1 MKICKG
7 VSASPGLVLGQVS
20 RLERHVETFSTG
32 PFDPERELRQLE
44 DAVRTAQSELDCMA
58 ERAAST
64 EQAILQFQSMM
75 LDDEGMMNEV
85 RFCIK
90 AGISA
95 AAAMDKVGQ
104 RYADQLA
111 NMKDNPYMQLRSV
124 DILDAT
130 SRVINILGN
139 RPRMWLALDHPVI
152 LAADRLMPT
161 DLFSVP
167 SGMILGVVTTEGS
180 GQSHAAIIARAMNI
194 PGIVQ
199 VGKDFLD
206 DCDGRTVIL
215 DATNGNC
222 ILDPDAVARQQAE
235 ASICQLQREDAE
247 MKQLHSLPD
256 ETRDGEPFELLANC
270 FGPEDIDTAM
280 QSGARGV
287 GLLRSSYM
295 MLPGRILD
303 EQEQFYFYS
312 SCLAAAQGCPVTV
325 RTFDFGAD
333 RTMADAYQ
341 GVQSSKLGL
350 RGIRN
355 SLRQPR
361 QFETQI
367 CALLRAAARG
377 PLRVMFPM
385 VTDVEDWDAAMHI
398 VEHCRQSLRERG
410 VPFNEKTPFGV
421 MLSVPSACLT
431 AEEFVAHGCDFLV
444 IGTNDLTQYTHAAD
458 RELASAERYYRPASP
473 AMKKLIAM
481 VMEAAKAGNV
491 PVTICGLAVG
501 NPVNTVQYLQMGLR
515 SFSVSP
521 QNLLHTKKALLEAD
535 AHPDDAEL
543 E

>member
-7 VSASPGLVLGQVS
+7 VSASPGLVLGPVS

-44 DAVRTAQSELDCMA
+44 DAVRTAQSELDSMA

-199 VGKDFLD
+199 VGPEFLD

-215 DATNGNC
+215 DATKGEC
-222 ILDPDAVARQQAE
+222 ILDPDAAARQQAE
-235 ASICQLQREDAE
+235 ARICELQRENEE
-247 MKQLHSLPD
+247 MRVLGRQPSY
-256 ETRDGEPFELLANC
+256 TRDGAAFELLANC

-458 RELASAERYYRPASP
+458 RELASAERYYRPAST

-535 AHPDDAEL
+535 AHPDDTEL

>member
-1 MKICKG
+1 MKVYKG

-20 RLERHVETFSTG
+20 RLEHHVETFSHG
-32 PFDPERELRQLE
+32 PFNPERELRLLAN
-44 DAVRTAQSELDCMA
+44 AVHTAQNELDSMA
-58 ERAAST
+58 ERAAPT
-64 EQAILQFQSMM
+64 EQAIFLFQSMM

-85 RFCIK
+85 RFCIN

-95 AAAMDKVGQ
+95 SAAMHQVGQ

-130 SRVINILGN
+130 RRVINILTN
-139 RPRMWLALDHPVI
+139 RPRVWLALDHPVI

-167 SGMILGVVTTEGS
+167 SGMILGVITAEGS
-180 GQSHAAIIARAMNI
+180 GQSHAAIIARSLNI
-194 PGIVQ
+194 PGITQ
-199 VGKDFLD
+199 VGEDFLK
-206 DCDGRTVIL
+206 DCDGREVIL
-215 DATNGNC
+215 NATEGEC
-222 ILDPDAVARQQAE
+222 ILDPDAAARQRAITC
-235 ASICQLQREDAE
+235 ICEMQRQNEELNAQLE
-247 MKQLHSLPD
+247 LPNR
-256 ETRDGEPFELLANC
+256 TRDGEEFELLANC
-270 FGPEDIDTAM
+270 FGPEDVGTAM
-280 QSGARGV
+280 ESGASGV

-367 CALLRAAARG
+367 CALLRAAHRG

-521 QNLLHTKKALLEAD
+521 QNLLSTKKALLEAD
-535 AHPDDAEL
+535 AHPDDTEL

>member
-1 MKICKG
+1 MKVYKG
-7 VSASPGLVLGQVS
+7 FTASPGLVLGQVS
-20 RLERHVETFSTG
+20 RLDRPPLVFGEG
-32 PFDPERELRQLE
+32 PFHPEQEKQALE
-44 DAVRTAQSELDCMA
+44 DAIKVAQQELDEMA
-58 ERAAST
+58 GRAAPS
-64 EQAILQFQSMM
+64 EQAIFLFQSMM
-75 LDDEGMMNEV
+75 LEDEGFMNEV
-85 RFCIK
+85 AFQIK
-90 AGISA
+90 AGVGA
-95 AAAMDKVGQ
+95 AEAMDRVGR
-104 RYADQLA
+104 RYAAQLA
-111 NMKDNPYMQLRSV
+111 AMKDNAYMQLRSV
-124 DILDAT
+124 DILDVT
-130 SRVINILGN
+130 QRITNILCH
-139 RPRMWLALDHPVI
+139 RLRSWLALDHPVI
-152 LAADRLMPT
+152 LASDLLMPT

-167 SGMILGVVTTEGS
+167 AGRILGLITAEGS
-180 GQSHAAIIARAMNI
+180 GQSHAAIIARSLNI
-194 PGIVQ
+194 PGITQ
-199 VGKDFLD
+199 VGEDFLK
-206 DCDGRTVIL
+206 DCDGREVIL
-215 DATNGNC
+215 NATEGEC
-222 ILDPDAVARQQAE
+222 ILDPDAAARQSAITC
-235 ASICQLQREDAE
+235 ICEMQRQNEELNAQLE
-247 MKQLHSLPD
+247 LPNR
-256 ETRDGEPFELLANC
+256 TRDGEEFELLANC
-270 FGPEDIDTAM
+270 FGPEDVGTAM
-280 QSGARGV
+280 ESGASGV

-350 RGIRN
+350 RGIRS
-355 SLRQPR
+355 SLRNLPQMAV
-361 QFETQI
+361 QI
-367 CALLRAAARG
+367 CALLRAAHRG

-521 QNLLHTKKALLEAD
+521 QNLLRTKKTLLEAD
-535 AHPDDAEL
+535 AHPDDTEL

>member
-1 MKICKG
+1 MKVYKG

-20 RLERHVETFSTG
+20 RLEHHVETFSHG
-32 PFDPERELRQLE
+32 PFNPERELRLLAN
-44 DAVRTAQSELDCMA
+44 AVHTAQNELDSMA
-58 ERAAST
+58 ERAAPT
-64 EQAILQFQSMM
+64 EQAIFLFQSMM

-85 RFCIK
+85 RFCIN

-95 AAAMDKVGQ
+95 SAAMHQVGQ

-130 SRVINILGN
+130 RRVINILTN
-139 RPRMWLALDHPVI
+139 RPRVWLALDHPVI

-167 SGMILGVVTTEGS
+167 SGMILGVIT
-180 GQSHAAIIARAMNI
+180 A
-194 PGIVQ
+194 
-199 VGKDFLD
+199 
-206 DCDGRTVIL
+206 GRTVIL

-256 ETRDGEPFELLANC
+256 ETRDGVPFELLANC

-280 QSGARGV
+280 QSGAKGV
-287 GLLRSSYM
+287 GLLRSGYM

-303 EQEQFYFYS
+303 EQEQYFFYC
-312 SCLAAAQGCPVTV
+312 SCLAAANGCPVTV
-325 RTFDFGAD
+325 RTFDFGSD
-333 RTMADAYQ
+333 RTVADANQ
-341 GVQSSKLGL
+341 GPQSSKLGL

-355 SLRQPR
+355 SLRQPQ
-361 QFETQI
+361 QFQTQI

-385 VTDVEDWDAAMHI
+385 VTDVEDWDAAMSI

-410 VPFNEKTPFGV
+410 VPFNENTPFGV
-421 MLSVPSACLT
+421 MLSIPAACLT
-431 AEEFVAHGCDFLV
+431 VEDFIAHGCDFLV

-458 RELASAERYYRPASP
+458 RELASAEHYYRPASP

-481 VMEAAKAGNV
+481 VMDAANAHHV

-501 NPVNTVQYLQMGLR
+501 NPANTAQYLHLGLR

-521 QNLLHTKKALLEAD
+521 QNLLKVKRALLDTD
-535 AHPDDAEL
+535 AHPDAGENG
-543 E
+543 

>member
-44 DAVRTAQSELDCMA
+44 DAVRTAQSELDSMA

-199 VGKDFLD
+199 VGPEFLD
-206 DCDGRTVIL
+206 DCDGRTMIL
-215 DATNGNC
+215 DATKGEC
-222 ILDPDAVARQQAE
+222 ILDPDAAARQQAE
-235 ASICQLQREDAE
+235 ARICELQRENEE
-247 MKQLHSLPD
+247 MRVLGRQPGY
-256 ETRDGEPFELLANC
+256 TRDGAAFELLANC

-367 CALLRAAARG
+367 CALLRAAHRG

-458 RELASAERYYRPASP
+458 RELASAERYYRPAST

-535 AHPDDAEL
+535 AHPDDTEL

>member
-1 MKICKG
+1 MKVYKG
-7 VSASPGLVLGQVS
+7 AAASPGLVLGQVS
-20 RLERHVETFSTG
+20 RLEHHVETNVSG
-32 PFDPERELRQLE
+32 PFNPERELRLLE
-44 DAVRTAQSELDCMA
+44 NAVRTAQSELDSMA

-75 LDDEGMMNEV
+75 LDDEGLMSEV
-85 RFCIK
+85 RFCIN

-95 AAAMDKVGQ
+95 TAAMNQVGQ

-130 SRVINILGN
+130 RRVINILNN
-139 RPRMWLALDHPVI
+139 RPRTWLALDHPVI

-167 SGMILGVVTTEGS
+167 SGMILGVITAEGS

-199 VGKDFLD
+199 VGRDFLD

-215 DATNGNC
+215 DANAGEC
-222 ILDPDAVARQQAE
+222 ILDPDANARQQAE
-235 ASICQLQREDAE
+235 TRICELQRENEE
-247 MKQLHSLPD
+247 MNQLRALPD
-256 ETRDGEPFELLANC
+256 RTRDGAPFELLANC

-303 EQEQFYFYS
+303 EQEQYFFYC

-341 GVQSSKLGL
+341 GLQSSKLGL

-367 CALLRAAARG
+367 CALMRAAARG

-385 VTDVEDWDAAMHI
+385 VTDVEDWDAAMRI

-410 VPFNEKTPFGV
+410 VPFNENTQFGV
-421 MLSVPSACLT
+421 MLSIPSACLT
-431 AEEFVAHGCDFLV
+431 ADEFVAHGCDFLV

-481 VMEAAKAGNV
+481 VMEAAGRSHV

-501 NPVNTVQYLQMGLR
+501 SPVNTVQYLQLGLR

-521 QNLLHTKKALLEAD
+521 QNLLKVKQALLEAD
-535 AHPDDAEL
+535 AHPDEN
-543 E
+543 EIE

>member
-44 DAVRTAQSELDCMA
+44 MAVRTAQSELDSMA

-167 SGMILGVVTTEGS
+167 SGMILGVVTAEGS

-199 VGKDFLD
+199 VGPEFLD

-215 DATNGNC
+215 DATKGEC
-222 ILDPDAVARQQAE
+222 ILDPDANARQQAE
-235 ASICQLQREDAE
+235 TRICELQRENEE
-247 MKQLHSLPD
+247 MRVLGRQPSY
-256 ETRDGEPFELLANC
+256 TRDGAAFELLANC

-341 GVQSSKLGL
+341 GPQSSKLGL

-385 VTDVEDWDAAMHI
+385 VTDVEDWDAAMRI

-458 RELASAERYYRPASP
+458 RELASAERYYRPASL

-481 VMEAAKAGNV
+481 VMETAKAGNV

-521 QNLLHTKKALLEAD
+521 QNLLRTKKALLEAD
-535 AHPDDAEL
+535 AHPDDTEL

>member
-44 DAVRTAQSELDCMA
+44 DAVRTAQSELDSMA

-167 SGMILGVVTTEGS
+167 SGMILGVVTAEGS

-199 VGKDFLD
+199 VGPEFLD

-215 DATNGNC
+215 DATKGEC
-222 ILDPDAVARQQAE
+222 ILDPDAAARQQAE
-235 ASICQLQREDAE
+235 ARICELQRENEE
-247 MKQLHSLPD
+247 MRVLGRQPGY
-256 ETRDGEPFELLANC
+256 TRDGAAFELLANC

-385 VTDVEDWDAAMHI
+385 VTDVEDWDAAMRI

-458 RELASAERYYRPASP
+458 RELASAERYYRPAST

-481 VMEAAKAGNV
+481 VMETAKAGNV

-521 QNLLHTKKALLEAD
+521 QNLLRTKKTLLEAD
-535 AHPDDAEL
+535 AHPDDTEL

>member
-199 VGKDFLD
+199 VGPEFLD

-215 DATNGNC
+215 DATKGEC
-222 ILDPDAVARQQAE
+222 ILDPDAAARQQAE
-235 ASICQLQREDAE
+235 ARICELQRENEE
-247 MKQLHSLPD
+247 MRVLGRQPGY
-256 ETRDGEPFELLANC
+256 TRDGAAFELLANC

-481 VMEAAKAGNV
+481 VMETAKAGSV
-491 PVTICGLAVG
+491 SVTICGLAVG

>member
-1 MKICKG
+1 MKVYKG
-7 VSASPGLVLGQVS
+7 SCASPGLVLGQVS
-20 RLERHVETFSTG
+20 RLEHHVETTTVG
-32 PFDPERELRQLE
+32 PFKPSRELQLLT
-44 DAVRTAQSELDCMA
+44 DAIRTAQDELESMA
-58 ERAAST
+58 DRAAPS
-64 EQAILQFQSMM
+64 EQAIFQFQSMM

-85 RFCIK
+85 RFCIN
-90 AGISA
+90 AGIGA
-95 AAAMDKVGQ
+95 AAAMNQVGQ

-124 DILDAT
+124 DILDA
-130 SRVINILGN
+130 SRRVINIITN

-152 LAADRLMPT
+152 LAAERLMPT

-167 SGMILGVVTTEGS
+167 SGMILGVITAEGS

>member
-199 VGKDFLD
+199 VGPEFLD

-215 DATNGNC
+215 DATKGEC
-222 ILDPDAVARQQAE
+222 ILDPDAAARQQAE
-235 ASICQLQREDAE
+235 ARICELQRENEE
-247 MKQLHSLPD
+247 MRVLGRQPGY
-256 ETRDGEPFELLANC
+256 TRDGAAFELLANC

-367 CALLRAAARG
+367 CALLRAAHRG

-473 AMKKLIAM
+473 AMKKLIDM
-481 VMEAAKAGNV
+481 VMEAARAGNV

-521 QNLLHTKKALLEAD
+521 QNLLRTKKTLLEAD
-535 AHPDDAEL
+535 AHPDDTEL

>member
-44 DAVRTAQSELDCMA
+44 DAVRTAQSELDSMA

-199 VGKDFLD
+199 VGADFLE

-215 DATNGNC
+215 DATKGEC
-222 ILDPDAVARQQAE
+222 ILDPDAAARQQAE
-235 ASICQLQREDAE
+235 ARICELQRENEE
-247 MKQLHSLPD
+247 MRVLGRQPGY
-256 ETRDGEPFELLANC
+256 TRDGAAFELLANC

-473 AMKKLIAM
+473 AMKKLITM
-481 VMEAAKAGNV
+481 VMEAAKSGSV

-535 AHPDDAEL
+535 AHPDDTEL

>member
-44 DAVRTAQSELDCMA
+44 DAVRTAQSELDSMA

-104 RYADQLA
+104 RYAEQLA

-199 VGKDFLD
+199 VGPEFLD
-206 DCDGRTVIL
+206 DCDGRTMIL
-215 DATNGNC
+215 DATKGEC
-222 ILDPDAVARQQAE
+222 ILDPDAATRQQAE
-235 ASICQLQREDAE
+235 ARICELQRENEE
-247 MKQLHSLPD
+247 MRVLGRQPGY
-256 ETRDGEPFELLANC
+256 TRDGAAFELLANC

-398 VEHCRQSLRERG
+398 VEHCRRSLRERG

-473 AMKKLIAM
+473 AMKKLITM
-481 VMEAAKAGNV
+481 VMEAAKAGSV

-501 NPVNTVQYLQMGLR
+501 NPVNAVQYLQMGLR

-535 AHPDDAEL
+535 AHPDDTEL

>member
-44 DAVRTAQSELDCMA
+44 DAVRTAQSELDSMA

-199 VGKDFLD
+199 VGPEFLD

-215 DATNGNC
+215 DATKGEC
-222 ILDPDAVARQQAE
+222 ILDPDAAARQQAE
-235 ASICQLQREDAE
+235 ARICELQRENEE
-247 MKQLHSLPD
+247 MRVLGRQPGY
-256 ETRDGEPFELLANC
+256 TRDGAAFELLANC

-410 VPFNEKTPFGV
+410 VPFNEKTQFGV

-458 RELASAERYYRPASP
+458 RELACAERYYRPASP

-481 VMEAAKAGNV
+481 VMDAASAGGV

-501 NPVNTVQYLQMGLR
+501 NPANTVQYLQMGLR

-521 QNLLHTKKALLEAD
+521 QNLLQTKKTLLEAD